1 MPWFVSAYLAAVSVT
16 IIYRVLESWGS
27 VTGSVRLSQQNILPS
42 LKSVRN
48 SHRKN
53 DQNVISQSSLSVVS
67 RLAHLEICTE
77 RMIKTS
83 SVRTLYQWYPGLH
96 SSSVNFCMVH
106 TELAPHCKPLYDA
119 CPQNLCLPHCKPL
132 HGAHRTCAT
141 L

>member
-1 MPWFVSAYLAAVSVT
+1 MPWFVSAYLAAVSIT
-16 IIYRVLESWGS
+16 IMYRVLESWGS

-77 RMIKTS
+77 RMIKMS
-83 SVRTLYQWYPGLH
+83 LVRTLI
-96 SSSVNFCMVH
+96 SVVSR
-106 TELAPHCKPLYDA
+106 LAQFLCKLLY
-119 CPQNLCLPHCKPL
+119 
-132 HGAHRTCAT
+132 GAHRTCTT